1 MSEADIKEA
10 AAKELAEVYEKVNA
24 HYWKVTRSAVMGQW
38 PSALY
43 RRRAELERIVYG
55 RIIS

>member
-1 MSEADIKEA
+1 MSDADLKEA

-24 HYWKVTRSAVMGQW
+24 HYWKATRSAVMGTW

-43 RRRAELERIVYG
+43 RRRAELEQIVYG
-55 RIIS
+55 QIIS